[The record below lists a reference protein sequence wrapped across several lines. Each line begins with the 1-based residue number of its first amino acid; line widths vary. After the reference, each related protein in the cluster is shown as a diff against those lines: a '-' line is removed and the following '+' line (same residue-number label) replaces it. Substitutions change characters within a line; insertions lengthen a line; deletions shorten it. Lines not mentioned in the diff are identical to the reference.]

1 MQNCFCFKILLSAP
15 KTAKK
20 RKQKLLI
27 YLWFKLKVRSFVF
40 FWRYRV
46 KNCTKIL
53 KSVCIYGKNY
63 FEAFFLVSKFCQKF
77 RLKMKSCHGP
87 QETPKQNFEK
97 NSLVYCQTSLL
108 LSDAVWVE
116 TVSLKLVEEI
126 AFAWASQT
134 GVRGNWPDIIARP
147 CFVTKNSYEESL
159 GWWRYFK
166 RARL

>member
-134 GVRGNWPDIIARP
+134 DH
-147 CFVTKNSYEESL
+147 
-159 GWWRYFK
+159 FK
-166 RARL
+166 QFG

>member
-20 RKQKLLI
+20 RKLKLLI

-116 TVSLKLVEEI
+116 TLSLKLVEEI

-134 GVRGNWPDIIARP
+134 DH
-147 CFVTKNSYEESL
+147 
-159 GWWRYFK
+159 FK
-166 RARL
+166 QFG

>member
-53 KSVCIYGKNY
+53 KSVCIYGKKY

-116 TVSLKLVEEI
+116 TVSLKLVEDI

-134 GVRGNWPDIIARP
+134 DH
-147 CFVTKNSYEESL
+147 
-159 GWWRYFK
+159 FK
-166 RARL
+166 QFG

>member
-1 MQNCFCFKILLSAP
+1 MPTPSIFIIFYYFFVSGSGEALRIMQKRFCFKILLSA
-15 KTAKK
+15 AKK

-134 GVRGNWPDIIARP
+134 DH
-147 CFVTKNSYEESL
+147 
-159 GWWRYFK
+159 FK
-166 RARL
+166 QFG

>member
-134 GVRGNWPDIIARP
+134 DHFEQFG
-147 CFVTKNSYEESL
+147 
-159 GWWRYFK
+159 
-166 RARL
+166 